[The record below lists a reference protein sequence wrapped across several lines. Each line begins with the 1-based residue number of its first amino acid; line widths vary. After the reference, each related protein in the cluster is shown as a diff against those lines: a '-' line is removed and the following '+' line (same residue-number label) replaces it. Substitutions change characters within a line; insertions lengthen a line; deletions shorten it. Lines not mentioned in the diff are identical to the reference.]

1 MSSLK
6 KITQHGILLITIIG
20 LLLSIQPS
28 TSSALTQND
37 LPIVRAIL
45 FYSPLC
51 GHCHIVIQQTLPPLT
66 EKYGTQFQIIGVD
79 TTQPQGQALMNAA
92 RDMFKLEFAGV
103 PFLVIGNEFLSGSV
117 DIPEKLPGLIEKYLS
132 QGGVDWP
139 DIPGLRDAIHA
150 AETAQA
156 PTPTSI
162 PPTSLAG
169 SLPTLTPA
177 PVIPEANTPSDDT
190 FALPDEIKMTAWERV
205 MLDPIG
211 NGIAIVVL
219 LVMIAVLA
227 GTILLYRNIPA
238 DSAPAPLQVIIPLLC
253 VLGLGVAG
261 YLAYVETTHTS
272 AVCGPVGDCNAVQ
285 LSEYARLFG
294 ILPIGVLGVLGY
306 LAVLFSWAVAKTRT
320 GLTSNYARM
329 TIFVLST
336 IGLLFSIYLTFLEP
350 FVIGATCAWCIT
362 SAIIMT
368 LLFALTV
375 RVGKSAFQDIF
386 NKKSIFPKI

>member
-1 MSSLK
+1 MKTPHRALK
-6 KITQHGILLITIIG
+6 YGILIIIY
-20 LLLSIQPS
+20 LLFSSIRPAA
-28 TSSALTQND
+28 THALAKND
-37 LPIVRAIL
+37 QPIVRAVL
-45 FYSPLC
+45 FYSPAC
-51 GHCHIVIQQTLPPLT
+51 GHCHIVIQQTLPPLL
-66 EKYGTQFQIIGVD
+66 EQYGEQFQIIGVD
-79 TTQPQGQALMNAA
+79 TSQPQGQALMNAA
-92 RDMFKLEFAGV
+92 RDMFNLEFAGV
-103 PFLVIGNEFLSGSV
+103 PFLVIGNEFLFGSV

-150 AETAQA
+150 VETAQA

-162 PPTSLAG
+162 PPTPLAA

-177 PVIPEANTPSDDT
+177 PVIPEADTPSDYT
-190 FALPDEIKMTAWERV
+190 FALPDEVKMAAWERV

-211 NGIAIVVL
+211 NGIAIGVL
-219 LVMIAVLA
+219 LVMIAVLG
-227 GTILLYRNIPA
+227 GTILIYRNIPA
-238 DSAPAPLQVIIPLLC
+238 DSTPAPLQVIIPLLC
-253 VLGLGVAG
+253 ILGLGIAG

-306 LAVLFSWAVAKTRT
+306 LAILFSWAVVKTQT
-320 GLTSNYARM
+320 EQTANYARM
-329 TIFVLST
+329 IIFVLST

-368 LLFALTV
+368 LLFALTL
-375 RVGKSAFQDIF
+375 RDGKSAFQDIF
-386 NKKSIFPKI
+386 LKKSISPKV